1 MAATFLNLGMYFDY
15 DDSSYAIVEKE
26 KMIPKTHEYL
36 FRFLEANLSR
46 LETYAETYLRC
57 IDTVH
62 PENSKPGDDAILQR
76 IFEELSAIHP
86 FFSVV
91 SSNMSAKINTAF
103 AGYIKKQFPKNE
115 ELQITLMDL
124 ICTDKYLGAK
134 NPEHWLSVA
143 PVMTEQVF
151 GSLFDLKKN
160 IGTWV
165 YMTLDN
171 TNPDFARLSAK
182 QRAAVYGLLFSGE
195 YVPVLETRMERNI
208 VCPSGLSVKYDFDNL
223 DSSESESKR
232 TQIFKSIDA
241 LRRDS
246 AIATPDC
253 VNELLAYA
261 ENISDDCERCTYITE
276 TLEALLTL
284 EVYEMSSAD
293 VRIKRCKNCGRYFV
307 VGKTNVEYC
316 DRIAAGETKPCS
328 EIGKSRTY
336 AKRLTGGESVMAVY
350 RKAYK
355 THYARIRSG
364 NMTRDEFDAWKDEAT
379 GKREDVEAG
388 RLDFSDYTLWLKL

>member
-15 DDSSYAIVEKE
+15 DDSSYAVVEKE

-57 IDTVH
+57 IDTVY
-62 PENSKPGDDAILQR
+62 PENSKPGDDAVLQR
-76 IFEELSAIHP
+76 IFEELSAMHP

-91 SSNMSAKINTAF
+91 SSNMSAEINTAF
-103 AGYIKKQFPKNE
+103 AGYIKKQFPE
-115 ELQITLMDL
+115 DDELQHKMMDL
-124 ICTDKYLGAK
+124 ICTDKYLGSK
-134 NPEHWLSVA
+134 NSEHWLSVA
-143 PVMTEQVF
+143 PIMTEQVF
-151 GSLFDLKKN
+151 GSLFELQKN
-160 IGTWV
+160 IDTWA
-165 YMTLDN
+165 YITLDN

-182 QRAAVYGLLFSGE
+182 QRATVYGLLFSGE
-195 YVPVLETRMERNI
+195 YAPVLETHIEQNI
-208 VCPSGLSVKYDFDNL
+208 ICPSGISVKYDFDDL
-223 DSSESESKR
+223 TGSETESKR
-232 TQIFKSIDA
+232 IQIYKSIDA
-241 LRRDS
+241 MRKDS
-246 AIATPDC
+246 AIPTSDC

-261 ENISDDCERCTYITE
+261 ENISEDCERCTYITE

-284 EVYEMSSAD
+284 EVFEMSGAD

-336 AKRLTGGESVMAVY
+336 EKRLIGGESVMAVY

-364 NMTRDEFDAWKDEAT
+364 NMTRDEFNAWKNEAT

-388 RLDFSDYTLWLKL
+388 RLDFNEYTLWLKL